1 VPIECRYYAK
11 RTKELRVVLSVLR
24 LATKYDA
31 PYFRDHAFEV
41 LSAQFPTT
49 WDARQRSYVADPS
62 LLLTRNY
69 VAVHL
74 VNLSSELPLQQM
86 LPSALLLLSTGAPL
100 VDILDGTPMEDGSR
114 VELSWP
120 MKSLCLLGRGKIF
133 SAVREHIYPLFER
146 FSAGIIRTECLR
158 NGSCKTSVPAL
169 IRGLDKN
176 TDKWAQNLLK
186 PARTAIIWT
195 LDGHRPMFCNRC
207 LDGLEPLY
215 NQQCALMWEKL
226 PAYFDLPSWEE
237 LSRTS

>member
-1 VPIECRYYAK
+1 
-11 RTKELRVVLSVLR
+11 LRVVLSVLR

-31 PYFRDHAFEV
+31 PYFRDHAFGV

-74 VNLSSELPLQQM
+74 VNLSLELPLQQM

-146 FSAGIIRTECLR
+146 FSAGIIKTECLR
-158 NGSCKTSVPAL
+158 NGTCKTSVSAL
-169 IRGLDKN
+169 IHGLDAN
-176 TDKWAQNLLK
+176 TDMEAQNILK
-186 PARTAIIWT
+186 PARITSWIKWSF
-195 LDGHRPMFCNRC
+195 DGRRPIFCNRC
-207 LDGLEPLY
+207 CDCLEPLY
-215 NQQCALMWEKL
+215 NQQCALIWEKL
-226 PAYFDLPSWEE
+226 PSYFDLPAWEE
-237 LSRTS
+237 LSQTS